1 MLSLGQFKLTDPQS
15 MISQCQLLIYYGDS
29 LYENQEYKR
38 AEVNWNP
45 VWCEILNNLL
55 SLIKPGCVS
64 MIESQQTRVCLKIY
78 ILTLTLIPGKQRQ
91 EFHVSDKEPLLEC
104 YVLWQAS
111 SSCLW
116 SMDSMDYYTQTLLL
130 IFNFI

>member
-55 SLIKPGCVS
+55 SLIKPGGVS

-78 ILTLTLIPGKQRQ
+78 ILYNSHIDPGQTKTRIPCFWQRTFAWMLCIVTSLFLSM
-91 EFHVSDKEPLLEC
+91 EYGLYGLL
-104 YVLWQAS
+104 YSNSLV
-111 SSCLW
+111 
-116 SMDSMDYYTQTLLL
+116 
-130 IFNFI
+130 NF